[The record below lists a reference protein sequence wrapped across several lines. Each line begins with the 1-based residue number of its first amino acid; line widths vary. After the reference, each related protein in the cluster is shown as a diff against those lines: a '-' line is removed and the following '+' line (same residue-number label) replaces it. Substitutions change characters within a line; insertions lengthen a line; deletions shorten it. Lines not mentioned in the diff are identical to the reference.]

1 MEKKSIADLLAAKK
15 KPSVAQIEEITAEVH
30 KENASSTPSADTKK
44 IMRISVNASVDLY
57 LKSKSKATRQGMTLM
72 AYILKLM
79 EEDTKD
85 IA

>member
-15 KPSVAQIEEITAEVH
+15 KPTAEQVEMITQVVH
-30 KENASSTPSADTKK
+30 KAPVATPEDTKK
-44 IMRISVNASVDLY
+44 VMRISVNASVDLY

-79 EEDTKD
+79 EEDAEK
-85 IA
+85 

>member
-15 KPSVAQIEEITAEVH
+15 KPTAAQIEVITAEVH
-30 KENASSTPSADTKK
+30 KEVSVPTLSADAKK

-79 EEDTKD
+79 EDDSNK
-85 IA
+85 